1 MTHRSRIKGVWYM
14 GAHTKESGLPD
25 DAGYLDRVKRIK
37 KEEALIKKLFGKID
51 EDRKKLVL
59 TTIAD
64 VAFMT
69 VTMQDLREVINREGT
84 TAIYKNG
91 ENQYG
96 TKQSPESQTYL
107 QLSQKLTQAM
117 KILVDCM
124 PKPQRLEEPGD
135 GFEDFVDGREDV

>member
-1 MTHRSRIKGVWYM
+1 M
-14 GAHTKESGLPD
+14 GAHTKEVIKIDS
-25 DAGYLDRVKRIK
+25 AVYLDRVKRIK
-37 KEEALIKKLFGKID
+37 KEEARIKKLFGKID

-59 TTIAD
+59 STIAD

-69 VTMQDLREVINREGT
+69 VTMQDLREIINREGT
-84 TAIYKNG
+84 TATYKNG

-124 PKPQRLEEPGD
+124 PKQQKPEGQGD
-135 GFEDFVDGREDV
+135 GFDEFVDGREDV

>member
-1 MTHRSRIKGVWYM
+1 M

-37 KEEALIKKLFGKID
+37 KEEARIKKLFGKID

-117 KILVDCM
+117 KILVDCR

>member
-1 MTHRSRIKGVWYM
+1 M

-37 KEEALIKKLFGKID
+37 KEEARIKKLFGKID

>member
-1 MTHRSRIKGVWYM
+1 M
-14 GAHTKESGLPD
+14 GAHKEEIEGRIISPD
-25 DAGYLDRVKRIK
+25 DSEYLDRVKRIK
-37 KEEALIKKLFGKID
+37 KEEARIKKLFGKID

-124 PKPQRLEEPGD
+124 PKQQRLEEPGD

>member
-1 MTHRSRIKGVWYM
+1 M

-25 DAGYLDRVKRIK
+25 DAGYLDRVKR
-37 KEEALIKKLFGKID
+37 IKKLFGKID

>member
-1 MTHRSRIKGVWYM
+1 M

-37 KEEALIKKLFGKID
+37 KEEARIKKLFGKID

-59 TTIAD
+59 STIAD

>member
-1 MTHRSRIKGVWYM
+1 M
-14 GAHTKESGLPD
+14 GAHTKEVFRID
-25 DAGYLDRVKRIK
+25 DSVYLDRVKRIK
-37 KEEALIKKLFGKID
+37 KEEARIKKLFGKID

-59 TTIAD
+59 STIAD

-69 VTMQDLREVINREGT
+69 VTMQDLREIINREGT
-84 TAIYKNG
+84 TATYKNG

-124 PKPQRLEEPGD
+124 PKQQKPEGTGD
-135 GFEDFVDGREDV
+135 GFDEFVDSREDV

>member
-1 MTHRSRIKGVWYM
+1 M
-14 GAHTKESGLPD
+14 
-25 DAGYLDRVKRIK
+25 DANEAAGGQLVGEDEAEYQKKVKRIK
-37 KEEALIKKLFGKID
+37 KEEARIKKLFGNIE

-69 VTMQDLREVINREGT
+69 ITMQDLRETINREGT

-124 PKPQRLEEPGD
+124 PKPERKQAGTGD
-135 GFEDFVDGREDV
+135 DFEDFVEGREDV